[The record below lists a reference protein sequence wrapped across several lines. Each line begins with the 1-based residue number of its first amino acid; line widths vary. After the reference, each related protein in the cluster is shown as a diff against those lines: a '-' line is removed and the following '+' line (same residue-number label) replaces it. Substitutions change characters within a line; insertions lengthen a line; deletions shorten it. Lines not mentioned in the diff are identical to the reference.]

1 MFQTGDTIVAIATPH
16 GRGGIGVVRISGP
29 GATTMAGALVGRD
42 LRDHV
47 ATFARLID
55 PVTSD
60 VLDEVVATRFAGPH
74 SYTGEDVVEVAA
86 HGSPVVLH
94 RIVELAIAHGARL
107 AEPGEFTFRAYLN
120 GRIDLTQAEAVADLV
135 DAVTPLQARAAMDQL
150 EGTLATAITAVD
162 ARLFDLTAKL
172 EASLDYPDEGYHFAT
187 SDEVRA
193 DLQWIRDELAR
204 LSAGGRAGRVIREG
218 RTVVILGRPN
228 AGKSSLFNAL
238 VGSSRAIVTPT
249 PGTTRD
255 LVTETVDIRGLPI
268 TLVDTAGLRESQD
281 EIEAE
286 GVRRARDAERIAA
299 VTLIVIDG
307 SRAFDAADRDL
318 VASRAQT
325 SIVVRSK
332 SDLKSAWTA
341 RKLGLAD
348 DDVVSVSAVTP
359 SGVEELRDRIAS
371 QLTDRDD
378 WRDPPPITNIR
389 HLQLV
394 DEARELMSAAERA
407 IAEGATE
414 ELVLTDLTRA
424 RQALEEVTG
433 RRTTD
438 DVLTRIFQRF
448 CLGK

>member
-1 MFQTGDTIVAIATPH
+1 MFQTGDTIVAIATPP

-29 GATTMAGALVGRD
+29 AAPAMASALVARD
-42 LRDHV
+42 LRDRL

-60 VLDEVVATRFAGPH
+60 VLDEVVATRFSGPH
-74 SYTGEDVVEVAA
+74 SYTGEDVVEIAA

-94 RIVELAIAHGARL
+94 RILELAIGHGARL

-135 DAVTPLQARAAMDQL
+135 DAVTPLQARTAMDQL
-150 EGTLATAITAVD
+150 EGTLATAIAAVD

-193 DLQWIRDELAR
+193 DLQWVRDELAR
-204 LSAGGRAGRVIREG
+204 LAAGGRAGRVIREG

-255 LVTETVDIRGLPI
+255 LVTETVDVRGLPI
-268 TLVDTAGLRESQD
+268 TLVDTAGLRESAD
-281 EIEAE
+281 DIEAE
-286 GVRRARDAERIAA
+286 GVRRALDAERIAA
-299 VTLIVIDG
+299 ATIIVIDG
-307 SRAFDAADRDL
+307 SRPIDADDRELLD
-318 VASRAQT
+318 ARGEDG
-325 SIVVRSK
+325 IVVINKIDLPRKWKAPK
-332 SDLKSAWTA
+332 SGIAA
-341 RKLGLAD
+341 ERA
-348 DDVVSVSAVTP
+348 VEVSALTLD
-359 SGVEELRDRIAS
+359 GTEALRDRLAS
-371 QLTDRDD
+371 LLTERDD
-378 WRDPPPITNIR
+378 WRDPPPVTNIR
-389 HLQLV
+389 HLKLI
-394 DEARELMSAAERA
+394 DEARELTSDAERA

-424 RQALEEVTG
+424 RQTLEEITG

-438 DVLTRIFQRF
+438 DVLARIFQRF